1 MSGGPGGQWPNAALD
16 HSSPWLGRPVMVYL
30 DVGGTFTFGEI
41 ERRCVNKRA
50 QLVVKRRIVKTSN
63 SRGDNTLSH
72 TNSTGAELTMTQSRR
87 RLTRQQ
93 S

>member
-1 MSGGPGGQWPNAALD
+1 MARLHWIIFTM
-16 HSSPWLGRPVMVYL
+16 VMVGTMLYHL
-30 DVGGTFTFGEI
+30 VGGTFYSYPLYFGEI

-72 TNSTGAELTMTQSRR
+72 TNSTGAEHDHDTKPTSLHKTTK
-87 RLTRQQ
+87 
-93 S
+93 